1 MALSFYHPSPHMC
14 ISHILGSS
22 PSSSP
27 GSHPDPLSCL
37 FRESCDHPSWVL
49 SETWGISRVYV
60 WLWWWW
66 DFPRGYGEEGDGVAA
81 SRIWTFCQLWGSGC
95 PGQYGCDESQPGH
108 HDKALQQ
115 HPKHQWY
122 LCSSP
127 PRLGNCSFKQMLELF
142 VFCYWDFPLRTY
154 YCRMQTPHSY
164 ATSPRTSGVFSFL
177 DVLRSC
183 LWQPQSVIKPL
194 PWVHAGGARNEV
206 LEYVMPSTGSLFMGE
221 GITAG
226 YLRPWHIFPRQF

>member
-1 MALSFYHPSPHMC
+1 MDSKKSFMKLRVFSPHFLQPSFPSALTLSLC
-14 ISHILGSS
+14 FSTPSSAQHECPPRRPCLPTYPYSPSLLPTWPSLSTTPAHICASHILGSS

-95 PGQYGCDESQPGH
+95 PGQYGCDES
-108 HDKALQQ
+108 
-115 HPKHQWY
+115 
-122 LCSSP
+122 
-127 PRLGNCSFKQMLELF
+127 
-142 VFCYWDFPLRTY
+142 
-154 YCRMQTPHSY
+154 
-164 ATSPRTSGVFSFL
+164 
-177 DVLRSC
+177 
-183 LWQPQSVIKPL
+183 
-194 PWVHAGGARNEV
+194 
-206 LEYVMPSTGSLFMGE
+206 
-221 GITAG
+221 
-226 YLRPWHIFPRQF
+226 